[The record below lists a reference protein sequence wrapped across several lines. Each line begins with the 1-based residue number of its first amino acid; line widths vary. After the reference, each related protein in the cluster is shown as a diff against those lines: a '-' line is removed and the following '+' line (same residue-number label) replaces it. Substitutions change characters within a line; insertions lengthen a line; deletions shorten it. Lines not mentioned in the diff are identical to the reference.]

1 MNIADRQTHKG
12 RQTGRSMFLSACVC
26 ERERQTLSSLLA
38 GITTKYNINDKALM

>member
-26 ERERQTLSSLLA
+26 ERETDIIKSV
-38 GITTKYNINDKALM
+38 GWNNNKI